1 MSDKTIYLK
10 MDAKVK
16 LSTDVVR
23 VGDLGKIYCEES
35 TIVNKVKTLQIYRIQ
50 KSDHNRC
57 VIGVLKVI
65 ELIHQE
71 YPTYMVDIVGETEKL
86 RLYQQFVF
94 SVLCIRLCLIIMR
107 LVLLIFLQICIPW
120 QQD

>member
-71 YPTYMVDIVGETEKL
+71 YPTYTIDIVGETESIIERISDKNCVYISSL
-86 RLYQQFVF
+86 FFWYYVYDY
-94 SVLCIRLCLIIMR
+94 VLS
-107 LVLLIFLQICIPW
+107 
-120 QQD
+120 